1 MKGDDSM
8 ETLFEKIATQNQ
20 TTPEEVQAEI
30 IAAIQAA
37 IEQSDAATQEIWHSM
52 SPDHKMPTPEEA
64 VIGIMALLV
73 NPNEIVL

>member
-1 MKGDDSM
+1 M
-8 ETLFEKIATQNQ
+8 ETLFEKIATENQ

-37 IEQSDAATQEIWHSM
+37 IEQSDAATQEIWYSM